1 VVPLVVK
8 ALVYDEPRGYSSVG
22 SHIRDAACYVCWSF
36 ARAYEK
42 EVLEPFVQNLA
53 STLLVVT
60 CFDREI
66 NCRRAASAAF
76 QENVGRQGTFP
87 HGIDILTVADF
98 FAVSVRNNAYMN
110 IGPFVAQFNEYV
122 VPLIEH
128 LLNRKV
134 DHWDCV
140 IRELTAKTLHN
151 LTLKAP
157 SYMVSTVLPA
167 LFEKTTS
174 IDLNS
179 RHGAVLAIGE
189 IVHALSIT
197 LKDQDLE
204 GVLGPNLSPK
214 ISTLLPQ
221 FRQKFYFRGLGG
233 ELMRSACCD
242 FIEKCTLARLKL
254 HLEVTGTAWKRK
266 PHCLRV
272 VL

>member
-151 LTLKAP
+151 LTLK
-157 SYMVSTVLPA
+157 VLPQIRCNWFVSRFTGPE
-167 LFEKTTS
+167 LHGVDSTTCTVRE
-174 IDLNS
+174 DHEHRLEQQTRS
-179 RHGAVLAIGE
+179 RLSHRRDRTRFVYYAERPGSRRGTRSESLAQNQYPPTAI
-189 IVHALSIT
+189 
-197 LKDQDLE
+197 
-204 GVLGPNLSPK
+204 SPK
-214 ISTLLPQ
+214 ILLP
-221 FRQKFYFRGLGG
+221 
-233 ELMRSACCD
+233 RSG
-242 FIEKCTLARLKL
+242 R
-254 HLEVTGTAWKRK
+254 
-266 PHCLRV
+266 
-272 VL
+272 